1 MLKQR
6 WNWIYDED
14 KYFKL
19 HSNSTATFENEFFFY
34 KELHLNC
41 NLISSVSTKEL
52 AEGTSVLEGE
62 KVTFLVYRVK

>member
-1 MLKQR
+1 ML
-6 WNWIYDED
+6 
-14 KYFKL
+14 
-19 HSNSTATFENEFFFY
+19 NSVEIEFMTRTSILNYTPTLRLLLRMNFFFY